1 MFLTLAQTLSRT
13 LGVRIGPNELFSN
26 STVAQLA
33 TRLIELA
40 ATPAPAPQATDVS
53 ASASA
58 PEPKADSA
66 PDKPFELTDIQYAYW
81 IGRTDAMELGRVACH
96 TYFELDIENLDLDGF
111 ERAWNRLIERHA
123 MLRCFFLSEGKQQ
136 ILQVVPPYVIAEDDL
151 TALTDNDAEQHLL
164 RTRKTMSHLVHNA
177 SRWPLFEIRASRIKG
192 NRTRIHVSFDLL
204 IADFHSITILMREL
218 NLYYTEKNPALAPL
232 GFTFKEYVQCEADA
246 RKDPAWQA
254 ARQYWANRLDTLPP
268 SPPLPL
274 AKRIADISVP
284 RFTRNTAT
292 LPKEQW
298 KRIKDLAA
306 HNGLTPSCL
315 LLAVYAEVLGT
326 WSASRHFCINLTLFN
341 RHDHHPQVNDIVG
354 DFTSVTL
361 LEVDRRQPAP
371 FMDKARELQAR
382 FWKDMEHRDYSGV
395 RVIRD
400 LNARRSASG
409 GGRKNGLGATMPVVF
424 TANISGGATNQL
436 DTLMGKLVHN
446 ESQTPQ
452 VWLDHQ
458 VFEQQ
463 GCLVIM
469 WDHVTNLFPDGMV
482 EAMFQ
487 SNLAALNDLS
497 PKRRSL
503 ERLPSVHAASIPG

>member
-1 MFLTLAQTLSRT
+1 M
-13 LGVRIGPNELFSN
+13 
-26 STVAQLA
+26 
-33 TRLIELA
+33 
-40 ATPAPAPQATDVS
+40 
-53 ASASA
+53 
-58 PEPKADSA
+58 
-66 PDKPFELTDIQYAYW
+66 
-81 IGRTDAMELGRVACH
+81 
-96 TYFELDIENLDLDGF
+96 
-111 ERAWNRLIERHA
+111 
-123 MLRCFFLSEGKQQ
+123 
-136 ILQVVPPYVIAEDDL
+136 
-151 TALTDNDAEQHLL
+151 
-164 RTRKTMSHLVHNA
+164 
-177 SRWPLFEIRASRIKG
+177 
-192 NRTRIHVSFDLL
+192 
-204 IADFHSITILMREL
+204 
-218 NLYYTEKNPALAPL
+218 
-232 GFTFKEYVQCEADA
+232 
-246 RKDPAWQA
+246 
-254 ARQYWANRLDTLPP
+254 
-268 SPPLPL
+268 
-274 AKRIADISVP
+274 
-284 RFTRNTAT
+284 
-292 LPKEQW
+292 
-298 KRIKDLAA
+298 
-306 HNGLTPSCL
+306 
-315 LLAVYAEVLGT
+315 YAEVLGT

-469 WDHVTNLFPDGMV
+469 WDHVTDLFPDGMV

-497 PKRRSL
+497 QKEEAWNACPLCMLPPSQVDCRARINSTAAPLAEDLLHTLFADQLAEHGSRMAISQGRKFLTYSELANRSAALANTLKNAGIGRGDIVAVSMRKGWEQIVAVLGILFSNAAFVPISPDLPEQRRHDLAAQANVRAVITQPGSPALTWPKECALLVIDAAPAAHTPLPVTGKTARRSGVRHL
-503 ERLPSVHAASIPG
+503 HLRFPPENQKA